1 MFSCEE
7 KSGCHKLYSLKSKG
21 DLAFVQAT
29 SHSARATGL
38 QARNPLSKLS
48 LKAIE
53 EAVLVELK
61 CRYETTIVAR
71 QARLFAMGVIRQ
83 DAYRRVRWRSKVDV
97 RTCSILGV
105 TNSSLESYTLQSVLC
120 TTKEAPGR
128 AVINNVAVTCK
139 RGLV

>member
-71 QARLFAMGVIRQ
+71 QAPPICNGCDSAGCLQA
-83 DAYRRVRWRSKVDV
+83 
-97 RTCSILGV
+97 
-105 TNSSLESYTLQSVLC
+105 SSME
-120 TTKEAPGR
+120 
-128 AVINNVAVTCK
+128 I
-139 RGLV
+139 